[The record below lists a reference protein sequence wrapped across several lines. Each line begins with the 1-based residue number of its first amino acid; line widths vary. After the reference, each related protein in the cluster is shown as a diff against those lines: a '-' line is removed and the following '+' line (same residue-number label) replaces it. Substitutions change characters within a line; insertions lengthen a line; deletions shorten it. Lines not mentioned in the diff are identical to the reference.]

1 MTRTA
6 GSTKQVSEPRY
17 LKIVREIER
26 DIAHE
31 RIAIGENLPSEFD
44 LCRHLGVSR
53 FTVRQ
58 AIRHLSDS
66 GMVVARRGSGTVVTA
81 RTPTRSFIYAVESL
95 DELSQYAK
103 TTRLEIGSFDLV
115 GAGVALAR
123 RLGCRRGQNWWRTE
137 GYRYGKPDGV
147 AGAPIC
153 WTEVF
158 IAEEFSRITEL
169 GGSTNARLFNFIE
182 TEYDERILE
191 VSQTLRVVLVPA
203 RIAPILEVE
212 PGSPALEVDR
222 FYRSACGKIIEFS
235 SSIHPAD
242 RFSYTIRLWRDV
254 KR

>member
-1 MTRTA
+1 MARGA
-6 GSTKQVSEPRY
+6 GSTKRVSEPRY

-44 LCRHLGVSR
+44 LCRRLGVSR

-81 RTPTRSFIYAVESL
+81 RTPTRSFIHAVESL

-103 TTRLEIGSFDLV
+103 TTRFEIGPFELV
-115 GAGVALAR
+115 SAGVALAR

-137 GYRYGKPDGV
+137 GYRYGKPDGE

-153 WTEVF
+153 WTEAF
-158 IAEEFSRITEL
+158 IAEEFSRITKL

-182 TEYDERILE
+182 TDYDERILE
-191 VSQTLRVVLVPA
+191 VSQTLRAVLVPA
-203 RIAPILEVE
+203 RIAPRLEVE

-222 FYRSACGKIIEFS
+222 FYRSARGKIVEFA

-242 RFSYTIRLWRDV
+242 RFSYTMRLWRDI